1 MIIIG
6 HRGYPLKYP
15 ENTVASFLGAL
26 LYGADGIELDVW
38 LSADGQV
45 VVIHDPDTQRVSNVK
60 LIVKESSYNELAKI
74 DLGMG
79 QHIPLLRDVLKAIPR
94 RYIVAIEI
102 KDVDA
107 VEETIKI
114 VNEMNW
120 QDNIVYVSFFEKAL
134 EKIRELDPNAKI
146 GYNIGSLEAAMNAF
160 KLHEKL
166 RLYSINPPIQGLQLI
181 GFEKF
186 REYLVNVKNVGAKTV
201 LWTVDDPSLLKGLEE
216 LIDVVIT
223 NNVEAFTKK

>member
-1 MIIIG
+1 M
-6 HRGYPLKYP
+6 KYP
-15 ENTVASFLGAL
+15 ENTIASFLGAL

-45 VVIHDPDTQRVSNVK
+45 VVIHDPDTERVSNVK
-60 LIVKESSYNELAKI
+60 LVVKESSYSDLAKI

-79 QHIPLLRDVLKAIPR
+79 QHIPLLRDVLKAVPR

-102 KDVDA
+102 KDIDV
-107 VEETIKI
+107 VEETVKI

-120 QDNIVYVSFFEKAL
+120 HDNIVYVSFLDKAL

-146 GYNIGSLEAAMNAF
+146 GYNIGSVEAAMNAF

-166 RLYSINPPIQGLQLI
+166 KLYSINPPIQGLQLL

-186 REYLVNVKNVGAKTV
+186 REYLVNVRRVGAKTV
-201 LWTVDDPSLLKGLEE
+201 LWTVDDPGLLKGLEE
-216 LIDVVIT
+216 LVDAVIT
-223 NNVEAFTKK
+223 NNVEALIKK

>member
-38 LSADGQV
+38 LSADGKV

-79 QHIPLLRDVLKAIPR
+79 QHIPLLRDVLKAIPQ

>member
-6 HRGYPLKYP
+6 HRGYPMKYP
-15 ENTVASFLGAL
+15 ENTIASFLGAL

-45 VVIHDPDTQRVSNVK
+45 VVIHDPDTERVSNVK
-60 LIVKESSYNELAKI
+60 LVVKESSYSDLAKI

-79 QHIPLLRDVLKAIPR
+79 QHIPLLRDVLKAVPR

-102 KDVDA
+102 KDIDV
-107 VEETIKI
+107 VEETVKI

-120 QDNIVYVSFFEKAL
+120 HDNIVYVSFLDKAL

-146 GYNIGSLEAAMNAF
+146 GYNIGSVEAAMNAF

-166 RLYSINPPIQGLQLI
+166 KLYSINPPIQGLQLL

-186 REYLVNVKNVGAKTV
+186 REYLVNVRRVGAKTV
-201 LWTVDDPSLLKGLEE
+201 LWTVDDPGLLKGLEE
-216 LIDVVIT
+216 LVDAVIT
-223 NNVEAFTKK
+223 NNVEALIKK

>member
-166 RLYSINPPIQGLQLI
+166 KLYSINPPIQGLQLI